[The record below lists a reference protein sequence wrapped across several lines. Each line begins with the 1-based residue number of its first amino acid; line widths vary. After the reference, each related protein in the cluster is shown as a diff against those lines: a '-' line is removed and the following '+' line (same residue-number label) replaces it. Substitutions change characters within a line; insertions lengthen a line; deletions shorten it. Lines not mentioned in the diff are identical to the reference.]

1 MHDTIE
7 LFSEHLR
14 ELCGIYETDVRPRL
28 HANRIAELTK
38 ARDGLFGKVND
49 TIREAALMA
58 SGRKVSAETLAD
70 TCRAGLKVIF
80 LTLLATNFS

>member
-1 MHDTIE
+1 MTQ
-7 LFSEHLR
+7 LNCFQEHLG
-14 ELCGIYETDVRPRL
+14 ELCGIHETDVRPRL

-38 ARDGLFGKVND
+38 ARDGLFGKAND

-70 TCRAGLKVIF
+70 TLPCGIEGDF
-80 LTLLATNFS
+80 F